1 MVQARNQ
8 TSAQTH
14 SVYVSWEVNP
24 PMHQKRGNSC
34 PRLFPLFTFT
44 GIIMASKKNQEINH
58 NNLVAIKHITDN
70 QKIIFDTW
78 KKGQNQFLFG
88 AAGTGKTFVSL
99 YLALKDVM
107 DLKKPYSKVVLVRSL
122 IPTREIGFL
131 PGDEEDK
138 AALYQVPY
146 QNMVQFM
153 FEMPNEQSFYNLYDR
168 LKGQG
173 TLYFLSTTFL
183 RGLTFDNA
191 IIIVDECQNLNFH
204 ELDTIITRVG
214 QDSRII
220 FCGDF
225 DQTDLIKQNE
235 KNGLHDFLRIL
246 EEMEEFN
253 CLEFTIGDIV
263 RSGFVRSYL
272 INKLKLGIGIEQ

>member
-1 MVQARNQ
+1 
-8 TSAQTH
+8 
-14 SVYVSWEVNP
+14 
-24 PMHQKRGNSC
+24 
-34 PRLFPLFTFT
+34 
-44 GIIMASKKNQEINH
+44 MASVKKNKEINYT
-58 NNLVAIKHITDN
+58 NLVTIKSITDN
-70 QKIIFDTW
+70 QKVVIDSW
-78 KKGQNQFLFG
+78 KEGKNQFLFG
-88 AAGTGKTFVSL
+88 AAGTGKTFISL
-99 YLALKDVM
+99 YLALKDVL
-107 DLKKPYSKVVLVRSL
+107 DLKKPYNKVVLVRSL

-153 FEMPNEQSFYNLYDR
+153 FEMQNEQQFNNLYDK

-173 TLYFLSTTFL
+173 TLYFLSTSFL
-183 RGLTFDNA
+183 RGLTFDNT

-214 QDSRII
+214 QDSKIV

-225 DQTDLIKQNE
+225 DQSDLVRQNE

-246 EEMEEFN
+246 GEMEEFN
-253 CLEFTIGDIV
+253 CIEFTIGDIV

-272 INKLKLGIGIEQ
+272 INKIKLGIGIE